1 MTLSLDRMKALLR
14 RLSPSWPSTEPDT
27 SVGKELD
34 SIALALS
41 YAADRVDVA
50 LDEVFPDTTTELID
64 RWERITGHA
73 PNTTMIIDYRRFR
86 VLSVLR
92 RLAGPRLAQLEQV
105 LAGPFDL
112 SVEDIVFFEP
122 LRQFIEAAL
131 TVEDTT
137 SRVLSAA
144 PTLVYL
150 GAPWPG
156 KVDDY
161 GVALYLESTSAGG
174 TYSLTSPSGKTL
186 AIAFSGTGWYR
197 VGAGPAGLTSFSGV
211 SAAGLWTVSMAHA
224 GASTVSNIKL
234 LVSNDVDSAQIYNL
248 FALRDRSL
256 AGSPDIAEAQRLLSR
271 TAHAHNRARVIQD
284 TACIVGLSPCGRE
297 PSGSN

>member
-27 SVGKELD
+27 SVGKEID

-50 LDEVFPDTTTELID
+50 LNEVFPDTTTELID

-73 PNTTMIIDYRRFR
+73 PNTTMVLDYRQFR

-92 RLAGPRLAQLEQV
+92 RIAGPRLSQLEQV
-105 LAGPFDL
+105 LKGPFDL
-112 SVEDIVFFEP
+112 SVDDIVFYEP

-131 TVEDTT
+131 TIEDTL
-137 SRVLSAA
+137 SRVLSASA
-144 PTLVYL
+144 TLVHL
-150 GAPWPG
+150 GKPWPG
-156 KVDDY
+156 FVDDY
-161 GVALYLESTSAGG
+161 GVALYIESSSAGG
-174 TYSLTSPSGKTL
+174 TYSVTSPSGKTL
-186 AIAFSGTGWYR
+186 AIPFSGTKWYR
-197 VGAGPAGLTSFSGV
+197 VGAGPPGGTSFSGV
-211 SAAGLWTVSMAHA
+211 PAAGLWTISMTHA
-224 GASTVSNIKL
+224 GASTVSNLKL
-234 LVSNDVDSAQIYNL
+234 LVSNDVDSAQIFNF

-284 TACIVGLSPCGRE
+284 AACIVGISPCGRE